1 MDYPAGSHHYAPGL
15 LGASSQAREGGLDSS
30 VGDSVGL
37 AGEHSGLPRVPT
49 TTLIRVRAA
58 QALGPVWSGPNRRRL
73 VCRRGMGSGPHP
85 IPQPAVWPARVARPR
100 LSATRSVWRAS
111 DPGRSTTPLLHPWG
125 FPGACSGPGAAWAQ
139 PSATRLV
146 GGVWAPGRTPH
157 HPSAACPSR
166 RWLRLPAG
174 CRLHVAA
181 HTTFRAAG
189 PACPAR
195 PTILWPG
202 RSPRVVALPTRG
214 WPPTPHI
221 GRARSWV
228 GLTVAPR
235 VGPWVAGRQSGLE

>member
-1 MDYPAGSHHYAPGL
+1 MDYPAGSHHHAPGL

-125 FPGACSGPGAAWAQ
+125 FPGACSGARCGLGPTVGDSICRRGMGTGSHTTSLFCGMSPPSVAHTAGGLKAPCRSPYHFSGCRPSLPGA
-139 PSATRLV
+139 
-146 GGVWAPGRTPH
+146 PH
-157 HPSAACPSR
+157 HP
-166 RWLRLPAG
+166 LAG
-174 CRLHVAA
+174 AVSEGRGTA
-181 HTTFRAAG
+181 HPRTASNPTHRAG
-189 PACPAR
+189 
-195 PTILWPG
+195 T
-202 RSPRVVALPTRG
+202 
-214 WPPTPHI
+214 
-221 GRARSWV
+221 
-228 GLTVAPR
+228 
-235 VGPWVAGRQSGLE
+235 